1 MHLEST
7 GFVLRTYPLR
17 ESDRIVVLFSRA
29 EGKVRGVAPRAA
41 ASRRRFGGA
50 LSVLGEVEFSY
61 REKEGQDLGRL
72 EWCRVLAPTPG
83 EGRDLDAFYVS
94 QYMAEILEQMGRERE
109 ADEHLYR
116 LTRACAGALAQGLTA
131 TAVARYFEVWTL
143 RLGGLLPDL
152 AACAACGRDLAKTGA
167 ALLPGEEAVC
177 AGCRGLNP
185 AACTLPGEAVA
196 LVRRMLARPPAE
208 AVQPDPTPDHLA
220 AVARMAAAQFLHV
233 TERPFRTAAMVA
245 VGHREAAKAAPGKE
259 R

>member
-29 EGKVRGVAPRAA
+29 EGKVRGVAPRADV
-41 ASRRRFGGA
+41 SRRRFGGA

-72 EWCRVLAPTPG
+72 DWCRVLTPTPG

-94 QYMAEILEQMGRERE
+94 TYMAEILEQMGRERE

-116 LTRACAGALAQGLTA
+116 LTRVCAAALAEGLTA
-131 TAVARYFEVWTL
+131 TGVARYFEVWTL

-152 AACAACGRDLAKTGA
+152 TVCAGCGQDLTRTGA

-177 AGCRGLNP
+177 APCRGRDRT
-185 AACTLPGEAVA
+185 AALLPGAAVA
-196 LVRRMLARPPAE
+196 LVRRMLAHPPAE
-208 AVQPDPTPDHLA
+208 AVHPLPGADHLA

-233 TERPFRTAAMVA
+233 IERPFRTAAMVA
-245 VGHREAAKAAPGKE
+245 VGHNEAATAAPG
-259 R
+259 RQR